1 MSLQYDEYLKE
12 HIQNVT
18 NGLRWIADNLDLR
31 KLGIFESDIH
41 AALENAGEHDR
52 SKYDVIEYRAY
63 DDYFYGGNKSHAVK
77 TAFDQAWLHHQHANP
92 HHWQYWVLINDG
104 DGVKPLPMPADYIL
118 EMIADWWSFS
128 WREGN
133 LMGIFDWYD
142 KHRDVILFEDETRK
156 IVESIL
162 AEMRKVLEMQQKHE
176 NGYVG
181 EAEEDHLEHHG
192 ILGQKWGQ
200 RNGPPYPLKEGDH
213 SKNEQKLQGLQNL
226 NGAKTA
232 NIEKWGNDPNHNVLY
247 IAGYSGSGKSTAA
260 LALKKPG
267 DSVIHLDVYT
277 EPDNAD
283 DNSGYQDKEFNKYL
297 DKHVP
302 NWTALQKATK
312 DGEGVYKRHSKEYWK
327 VVDQF
332 DKAIDSF
339 SKEKYKNGERVIV
352 EGVQI
357 ADNWLKGANEDY
369 AGKPMAILQ
378 NGPIK
383 SMSRAFERDDRG
395 NLFQGLKSL
404 DDAKEYAG
412 WYYQMTK
419 NLNGLANATGAKKKA
434 YEFDDDLSHSEAED
448 DYLEHHG
455 ILGQKWGVR
464 RYQNADGSLT
474 EEGKK
479 HYRKTVFVS
488 GSSKTQTEDSPYY
501 RKELPSGIRKE
512 LDKHMEKHDRILVGD
527 APGIDRQVQDYLN
540 EKNYDVVEVYGPG
553 KQVRYSANSSWKTKP
568 IDAPEYEEGSKEW
581 LAKKD
586 IAMSKEADE
595 GLAVIL
601 DEGANATRWNVQRM
615 RDDDKDVKVYQLNQ
629 NGIDLDRWLMQRELK
644 DVIIHSEHVIG
655 KVVDTRETENGLE
668 VTVEHSEPEDNEDLY
683 GVPEQ
688 KKFPLPD
695 ADHVRSAIRFFNWV
709 DPKYEKGLA
718 KAILEKMNE
727 YGMSFDDFGV
737 GDENRFKK
745 YIPEEDLKDNE
756 EKSK

>member
-1 MSLQYDEYLKE
+1 MSLEYDGYLTE

-18 NGLRWIADNLDLR
+18 NGLHWMNDNLDLR
-31 KLGIFESDIH
+31 KLGIFESDIS

-52 SKYDVIEYRAY
+52 SKFNPVEYRAY
-63 DDYFYGGNKSHAVK
+63 DDYFYGGNRSYAVK
-77 TAFDQAWLHHQHANP
+77 TAFDLAWLQHQHVNP
-92 HHWQYWVLINDG
+92 HHWQYWVLINDD
-104 DGVKPLPMPADYIL
+104 DGMRPLPMPEAYIL
-118 EMIADWWSFS
+118 EMIADWWTFS
-128 WREGN
+128 WKNGN
-133 LMGIFDWYD
+133 LMEIFGWYD
-142 KHRDVILFEDETRK
+142 KHRNNILFEEETRK
-156 IVESIL
+156 TVESIL
-162 AEMRKVLEMQQKHE
+162 AEMRKILEMQQKHE
-176 NGYVG
+176 KGYIG
-181 EAEEDHLEHHG
+181 EEAEDDHLEHHG

-232 NIEKWGNDPNHNVLY
+232 NMEKWGTDEDHNVLY
-247 IAGYSGSGKSTAA
+247 IAGYSGSGKSTTA

-267 DSVIHLDVYT
+267 DSVIHLDIYAQEV
-277 EPDNAD
+277 DND
-283 DNSGYQDKEFNKYL
+283 EIQLWQDKDFNKFL
-297 DKHVP
+297 DAHVDD
-302 NWTALQKATK
+302 WRAIQKATK
-312 DGEGVYKRHSKEYWK
+312 NGEGVAKLHSKEYWNK
-327 VVDQF
+327 VEEL
-332 DKAIDSF
+332 DKAIDDF
-339 SKEKYKNGERVIV
+339 AKQKYKDGGRVIV

-357 ADNWLKGANEDY
+357 ADNWLKETNDGY
-369 AGKPMAILQ
+369 AGKPIVILQ

-383 SMSRAFERDDRG
+383 SMSRAFERDGRG

-404 DDAKEYAG
+404 DDAKEYADA
-412 WYYQMTK
+412 YYQMVK
-419 NLNGLANATGAKKKA
+419 NLNGLADVTGAKKKA
-434 YEFDDDLSHSEAED
+434 YVFDDEFSHSDIED
-448 DYLEHHG
+448 DHLEHHG

-464 RYQNADGSLT
+464 RYQNTDGSLT

-479 HYRKTVFVS
+479 RYHKTVFVS

-501 RKELPSGIRKE
+501 RKELPNGIQKE

-553 KQVRYSANSSWKTKP
+553 KQVRYSANSNWKTNP
-568 IDAPEYEEGSKEW
+568 IDAPEFEEGSKEW

-601 DEGANATRWNVQRM
+601 DEGAKATRKNVQRM
-615 RDDDKDVKVYQLNQ
+615 RDDDKNVKVYMLDQ
-629 NGIDLDRWLMQRELK
+629 NGLDLDRWLTQRELK
-644 DVIIHSEHVIG
+644 DVIIHSDMEEDEHQ
-655 KVVDTRETENGLE
+655 
-668 VTVEHSEPEDNEDLY
+668 Y

-709 DPKYEKGLA
+709 DPKYEKELA
-718 KAILEKMNE
+718 KAILEKMDE